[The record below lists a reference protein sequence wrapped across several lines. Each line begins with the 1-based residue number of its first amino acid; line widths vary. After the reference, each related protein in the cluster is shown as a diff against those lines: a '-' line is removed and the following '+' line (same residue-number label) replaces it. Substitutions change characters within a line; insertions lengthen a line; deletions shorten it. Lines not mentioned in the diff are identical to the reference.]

1 MATEQTY
8 LSVIHDA
15 FAAAATAV
23 NEQLVDR
30 GLAPLKSWLTGEP
43 TEFRQSDTPYGCW
56 DFENLAEIG
65 ERRDE
70 LNVEDFQ
77 IDVIVTLALAGKDR
91 SDLTRQIATVP
102 PNVIAAL
109 ECLPGSDLPYRSRR
123 ATGWRSCWTGAAR
136 PGVTRVRFMCWIFLL
151 KIRFRAGGRA

>member
-109 ECLPGSDLPYRSRR
+109 ECLPGSDLPYDIQSLGVHPMDRGDQNRMLRLVCLPFRITGQR
-123 ATGWRSCWTGAAR
+123 AVG
-136 PGVTRVRFMCWIFLL
+136 GVS
-151 KIRFRAGGRA
+151 